1 MIRGFSSLIAC
12 AILTVAASTAPIRA
26 EVFTYAAPSGSAE
39 NPLHIYSS
47 LDVHIAAPLILGFQQ
62 ENPDVTVY
70 YGEMLTGEINDR
82 IVTETDAGG
91 TTADFAFS
99 SAMDLQVK
107 LANDGYAQEAI
118 APDSAHWPRW
128 ANWRNT
134 AYALTFE
141 PAVLVYNRA
150 AFADRP
156 PPATR
161 AELEDWLVRGGAGLY
176 GRIGTYDIEKSAVGF
191 LFLAR
196 DQDQFPDI
204 WSFVRAMGQAGVQQ
218 FATSKDILQRLSDGR
233 LQVGYNLMGSYAAD
247 WARSHPEVGLI
258 LPRDFTVVVSR
269 IGLVPRAAA
278 RPDLGTR
285 FLAFFMSRAG
295 QTIVAEKLRLPAVSL
310 TVSDSNTARAMQDA
324 LSAELRPVTVSP
336 GLLVYLDQAKRRRL
350 IDRWRAETHA
360 PISPASGA
368 EALPPLPTEND

>member
-1 MIRGFSSLIAC
+1 MSRCKTPRLPNLCLPNLGWIA
-12 AILTVAASTAPIRA
+12 VAVLAGLLQTAVAPLRA
-26 EVFTYAAPSGSAE
+26 EVFTYAAPSGATDDR
-39 NPLHIYSS
+39 LTIYSS
-47 LDVHIAAPLILGFQQ
+47 LDVHIAAPMILGFQQ
-62 ENPDVTVY
+62 ENPDISVDY
-70 YGEMLTGEINDR
+70 AEMLTGDIHDR
-82 IVTETDAGG
+82 IVAETDAGE
-91 TTADFAFS
+91 TSADFAFS

-107 LANDGYAQEAI
+107 LANDGYAQA
-118 APDSAHWPRW
+118 AVTPDSADWPRW
-128 ANWRNT
+128 ANWRDT

-150 AFADRP
+150 AFAGRTP
-156 PPATR
+156 PSTR
-161 AELEDWLVRGGAGLY
+161 FELVDWLRQGGAAVH
-176 GRIGTYDIEKSAVGF
+176 GRIGTYDIEKSAVGY

-204 WSFVRAMGQAGVQQ
+204 WSVVRAMGDAGVQQ
-218 FATSKDILQRLSDGR
+218 FATSQDILERLSDGR
-233 LQVGYNLMGSYAAD
+233 LLVGYNLMGSYAAD

-310 TVSDSNTARAMQDA
+310 EVSDSNTARAMQDA

-350 IDRWRAETHA
+350 IERWRAETR
-360 PISPASGA
+360 SSG
-368 EALPPLPTEND
+368 D